1 MNGYFREDIKCIIFL
16 TNMQAGCNRENFDGG
31 GGGGRDFFRAPGG
44 MVLQGRSVEVHAHD
58 IVLDRHD
65 QIT

>member
-1 MNGYFREDIKCIIFL
+1 M
-16 TNMQAGCNRENFDGG
+16 GG
-31 GGGGRDFFRAPGG
+31 GGDFFRAPGG

-58 IVLDRHD
+58 IVSDRHD